1 MNIAIIDD
9 ISTDA
14 EDLKNIAVFYFEKKQ
29 IQAEIYQFFSA
40 EEFFEDYQ
48 PGKFQIL
55 FLDIYMNGMTGM
67 EAARRIRRQSDDCI
81 LVFVTTSSDFAVES
95 YDVGASYYLLKPFQ
109 PEKLCSILDSFQSRH
124 LLASRY
130 IEVVSDRIPIRVP
143 LRSILYADTFRNAVC
158 LHTDAGPVRSVL
170 ILPFTSLRNRSGTA
184 LIFSPVTVAVSS
196 IWIVYRKL
204 LKKASFW
211 TTGRS
216 SRSGNVALLL
226 SAKLIFSISL
236 RQMKKYLSF
245 KNAIFRLKIRK
256 PSITCCNFHDRRS
269 SDPLSGMLTRK
280 KSCFISA

>member
-14 EDLKNIAVFYFEKKQ
+14 EALKNIAVSYFEKKQ
-29 IQAEIYQFFSA
+29 IRAEICHFFSA

-55 FLDIYMNGMTGM
+55 FLDIYMDGMTGM
-67 EAARRIRRQSDDCI
+67 EAARRIRRQSDNCI

-130 IEVVSDRIPIRVP
+130 IEVVSDRVPIRVP
-143 LRSILYADTFRNAVC
+143 LRSIYMQIHSEMQCAFIPT
-158 LHTDAGPVRSVL
+158 PVRSVL
-170 ILPFTSLRNRSGTA
+170 ILPFTNLRSRSGTV
-184 LIFSPVTVAVSS
+184 LIFSPVTVAVSL
-196 IWIVYRKL
+196 IWTVYRKL

-211 TTGRS
+211 TTERS

-226 SAKLIFSISL
+226 SVKPIFSISL

-256 PSITCCNFHDRRS
+256 PSITCRNFHDRRS
-269 SDPLSGMLTRK
+269 SDPLSGMLT
-280 KSCFISA
+280 

>member
-14 EDLKNIAVFYFEKKQ
+14 EALKNIAVSYFEKKQ
-29 IQAEIYQFFSA
+29 IRAEICHFFSA

-55 FLDIYMNGMTGM
+55 FLDIYMDGMTGM
-67 EAARRIRRQSDDCI
+67 EAARRIRRQSDNCI

-130 IEVVSDRIPIRVP
+130 IEVVSDRVPIRVP

-158 LHTDAGPVRSVL
+158 LHTDAGPSVL
-170 ILPFTSLRNRSGTA
+170 ILPFTNLRSRSGTV
-184 LIFSPVTVAVSS
+184 LIFSPVIVAVSL
-196 IWIVYRKL
+196 IWTVYRKL

-211 TTGRS
+211 TTERS

-226 SAKLIFSISL
+226 SVKPIFSISL

-245 KNAIFRLKIRK
+245 ENAIFRLKIRK
-256 PSITCCNFHDRRS
+256 PSITCRNFHDRRS
-269 SDPLSGMLTRK
+269 SDPLSGMLT
-280 KSCFISA
+280 

>member
-14 EDLKNIAVFYFEKKQ
+14 EALKNIAVSYFEKKQ
-29 IQAEIYQFFSA
+29 IRAEICHFFSA

-55 FLDIYMNGMTGM
+55 FLDIYMDGMTGM
-67 EAARRIRRQSDDCI
+67 EAARRIRRQSDNCI

-130 IEVVSDRIPIRVP
+130 IEVVSDRVPIRVP
-143 LRSILYADTFRNAVC
+143 LRSILYADTFQMQCAFIP
-158 LHTDAGPVRSVL
+158 TPVRSVL
-170 ILPFTSLRNRSGTA
+170 ILPFTNLRSRSGTVP
-184 LIFSPVTVAVSS
+184 IFSPVTVAVSS
-196 IWIVYRKL
+196 IWTVYRKL
-204 LKKASFW
+204 LKKAFFW

-226 SAKLIFSISL
+226 SVKPIFSISL

-256 PSITCCNFHDRRS
+256 PSITCRNFHDRRS
-269 SDPLSGMLTRK
+269 SDPLSGMLT
-280 KSCFISA
+280 

>member
-14 EDLKNIAVFYFEKKQ
+14 EALKNIAVSYFEKKQ
-29 IQAEIYQFFSA
+29 IRAEICHFFSA

-158 LHTDAGPVRSVL
+158 LHTDAGPVRSYL
-170 ILPFTSLRNRSGTA
+170 TFHKFEEQIRDCPNFLSCYRGCTDPLRRNKTGFFSGKHSGQGIGTA
-184 LIFSPVTVAVSS
+184 SIMEIAARYGGFADFQSENGIFKAEIFLHLTQ
-196 IWIVYRKL
+196 RDTEDKL
-204 LKKASFW
+204 C
-211 TTGRS
+211 G
-216 SRSGNVALLL
+216 
-226 SAKLIFSISL
+226 
-236 RQMKKYLSF
+236 
-245 KNAIFRLKIRK
+245 
-256 PSITCCNFHDRRS
+256 
-269 SDPLSGMLTRK
+269 
-280 KSCFISA
+280 

>member
-14 EDLKNIAVFYFEKKQ
+14 EALKNIAVSYFEKKQ
-29 IQAEIYQFFSA
+29 IRAEICHFFSA

-55 FLDIYMNGMTGM
+55 FLDIYMDGMTGM
-67 EAARRIRRQSDDCI
+67 EAARRIRRQSDSCI

-130 IEVVSDRIPIRVP
+130 IEVVSDRVHIRVP
-143 LRSILYADTFRNAVC
+143 L
-158 LHTDAGPVRSVL
+158 PV
-170 ILPFTSLRNRSGTA
+170 I
-184 LIFSPVTVAVSS
+184 VAVSL

-226 SAKLIFSISL
+226 SVKPIFSISL

-256 PSITCCNFHDRRS
+256 SSITCRNFHDRRS
-269 SDPLSGMLTRK
+269 SDPLSGMLT
-280 KSCFISA
+280 

>member
-14 EDLKNIAVFYFEKKQ
+14 EALKNIAVSYFEKKQ
-29 IQAEIYQFFSA
+29 IRAEICHFFSA

-55 FLDIYMNGMTGM
+55 FLDIYMDGMTGM
-67 EAARRIRRQSDDCI
+67 EAARRIRRQSDSCI

-130 IEVVSDRIPIRVP
+130 IEVVSDRVPIRVP

-158 LHTDAGPVRSVL
+158 LHTDAGPVRSYL
-170 ILPFTSLRNRSGTA
+170 TFHKFEEQIRDCPNFLSF
-184 LIFSPVTVAVSS
+184 IVAVSL

-226 SAKLIFSISL
+226 SVKPIFSISL

-256 PSITCCNFHDRRS
+256 SSITCRNFHDRRS
-269 SDPLSGMLTRK
+269 SDPLSGMLT
-280 KSCFISA
+280 

>member
-1 MNIAIIDD
+1 MKSFLTGFPSGSLCA
-9 ISTDA
+9 A
-14 EDLKNIAVFYFEKKQ
+14 FYMQTHSEMQCAF
-29 IQAEIYQFFSA
+29 
-40 EEFFEDYQ
+40 
-48 PGKFQIL
+48 
-55 FLDIYMNGMTGM
+55 
-67 EAARRIRRQSDDCI
+67 
-81 LVFVTTSSDFAVES
+81 
-95 YDVGASYYLLKPFQ
+95 
-109 PEKLCSILDSFQSRH
+109 
-124 LLASRY
+124 
-130 IEVVSDRIPIRVP
+130 IPM
-143 LRSILYADTFRNAVC
+143 
-158 LHTDAGPVRSVL
+158 PVRSVL
-170 ILPFTSLRNRSGTA
+170 ILPFTNLRNRSGTA

-216 SRSGNVALLL
+216 SRSGNVALPL

-245 KNAIFRLKIRK
+245 ENAIFRLKIRK

>member
-14 EDLKNIAVFYFEKKQ
+14 EALKNIAVSYFEKKQ
-29 IQAEIYQFFSA
+29 IRAEICHFFSA

-55 FLDIYMNGMTGM
+55 FLDIYMDGMTGM
-67 EAARRIRRQSDDCI
+67 EAARRIRRQSDNCI
-81 LVFVTTSSDFAVES
+81 LVFVTTSGDFAVES

-130 IEVVSDRIPIRVP
+130 IEVVSDRVPIRVP

-158 LHTDAGPVRSVL
+158 LHTDAGPV
-170 ILPFTSLRNRSGTA
+170 P
-184 LIFSPVTVAVSS
+184 IFSPVTVAVSS
-196 IWIVYRKL
+196 IWTVYRKL

-211 TTGRS
+211 TTERS

-226 SAKLIFSISL
+226 SVKLIFSISL

-256 PSITCCNFHDRRS
+256 PSITCRNFHDRRS
-269 SDPLSGMLTRK
+269 SDPLSGMLT
-280 KSCFISA
+280 

>member
-14 EDLKNIAVFYFEKKQ
+14 EALKNITVSYFEKKQ
-29 IQAEIYQFFSA
+29 IRAEICHFSSA

-55 FLDIYMNGMTGM
+55 FLDIYMDGMTGM
-67 EAARRIRRQSDDCI
+67 EAARRIRRQSDNCI
-81 LVFVTTSSDFAVES
+81 LVFVTTSGDFAVES

-130 IEVVSDRIPIRVP
+130 IEVVSDRVPIRVP

-158 LHTDAGPVRSVL
+158 LHTEPVRSVL
-170 ILPFTSLRNRSGTA
+170 ILPFTNLRSRSGTVP
-184 LIFSPVTVAVSS
+184 IFSPVTVAVSS
-196 IWIVYRKL
+196 IWTVYRKL
-204 LKKASFW
+204 LKKAFFW

-226 SAKLIFSISL
+226 SVKPIFSISL

-256 PSITCCNFHDRRS
+256 PSITCRNFHDRRS
-269 SDPLSGMLTRK
+269 SDPLSGMLT
-280 KSCFISA
+280 

>member
-143 LRSILYADTFRNAVC
+143 LRSIFMQTHSEMQCAFIPM
-158 LHTDAGPVRSVL
+158 PVRSVL
-170 ILPFTSLRNRSGTA
+170 ILPFTNLRNRSGTA

-216 SRSGNVALLL
+216 SRSGNVALPL

-245 KNAIFRLKIRK
+245 ENAIFRLKIRK

>member
-14 EDLKNIAVFYFEKKQ
+14 EALKNIAVSYFEKKQ
-29 IQAEIYQFFSA
+29 IRAEICHFFSA

-55 FLDIYMNGMTGM
+55 FLDIYMDGMTGM
-67 EAARRIRRQSDDCI
+67 EAARRIRRQSDNCI

-130 IEVVSDRIPIRVP
+130 IEVVSDRVPIRVP

-170 ILPFTSLRNRSGTA
+170 ILPFTNLRSRSGTV
-184 LIFSPVTVAVSS
+184 LIFSPVIVAVSL
-196 IWIVYRKL
+196 IWTVYRKL

-211 TTGRS
+211 TTERS

-226 SAKLIFSISL
+226 SVKPIFSISL

-245 KNAIFRLKIRK
+245 ENAIFRLKIRK
-256 PSITCCNFHDRRS
+256 PSITCRNFHDRRS
-269 SDPLSGMLTRK
+269 SDPLSGMLT
-280 KSCFISA
+280 

>member
-14 EDLKNIAVFYFEKKQ
+14 EALKNIAVSYFEKKQ
-29 IQAEIYQFFSA
+29 IRAEICHFFSA

-55 FLDIYMNGMTGM
+55 FLDIYMDGMTGM
-67 EAARRIRRQSDDCI
+67 EAARRIRRQSDNCI

-130 IEVVSDRIPIRVP
+130 IEVVSDRVPIRVP

-158 LHTDAGPVRSVL
+158 LHTDAGPVRSY
-170 ILPFTSLRNRSGTA
+170 LPFTNLRSRSGTV
-184 LIFSPVTVAVSS
+184 LIFSPVIVAVSL

-211 TTGRS
+211 TTERS

-226 SAKLIFSISL
+226 SVKPIFSISL

-256 PSITCCNFHDRRS
+256 PSITCRNFHDRRS
-269 SDPLSGMLTRK
+269 SDPLSGMLT
-280 KSCFISA
+280 

>member
-14 EDLKNIAVFYFEKKQ
+14 EALKNIAVSYFEKKQ
-29 IQAEIYQFFSA
+29 IRAEICHFFSA

-55 FLDIYMNGMTGM
+55 FLDIYMDGMTGM
-67 EAARRIRRQSDDCI
+67 EAARRIRRQSDSCI

-130 IEVVSDRIPIRVP
+130 IEVVSDRVPIRVP

-170 ILPFTSLRNRSGTA
+170 ILPFTNLRSRSGTV
-184 LIFSPVTVAVSS
+184 LIFSPVIVAVSL

-226 SAKLIFSISL
+226 SVKPIFSISL

-256 PSITCCNFHDRRS
+256 SSITCRNFHDRRS
-269 SDPLSGMLTRK
+269 SDPLSGMLT
-280 KSCFISA
+280 